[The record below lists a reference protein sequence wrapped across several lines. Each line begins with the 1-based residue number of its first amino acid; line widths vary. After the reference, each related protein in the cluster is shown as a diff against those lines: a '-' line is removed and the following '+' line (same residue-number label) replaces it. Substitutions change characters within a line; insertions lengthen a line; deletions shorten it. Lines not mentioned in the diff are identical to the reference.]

1 MNSKSGLYPLYVAY
15 SIYRMML
22 PSNEQEMSLEDAQE
36 YWRQA
41 LKEHLF
47 VLCQTRM
54 AVSITKRTLAG
65 YTGAPVN
72 AIYLT
77 KLTERMN
84 NQKRLA
90 NKLRNPATWCL
101 EGDEKMKFNAVVGN
115 PPYQSETGG
124 GSQSTAAT
132 QAKPIF
138 QLFVEQAKS
147 TEPDYISMIIPAR
160 WYNGGIGL
168 GDFRKEMLNDRRI
181 MKLMDYSN
189 SKELFPTVDI
199 AGGICYFL
207 WNSMHNDDCLV
218 INSLSGETV
227 ELRRDLD
234 EFGDFFIRSNKAISI
249 INKVLDKSEQFV
261 SDMASAIDTFGI
273 PSKEKGHEE
282 YHEGDVL
289 LLHSVGANGQG
300 TDYLARDKVTK
311 NTDLIDKFKIK
322 ISILVP
328 QNGEVGVDPA
338 KGYRSISSPQVLY
351 PGTVDTF
358 SYLNIGFFDTEIEAI
373 NFRNFITCKLPR
385 FMMRITYSSVHI
397 SKQNFI
403 FVPMMDF
410 KQQWTDQKLY
420 EFFELN
426 DDEINTIEKTMRPLI
441 LEKDDIGKVF
451 YENYV
456 CKNGETV

>member
-1 MNSKSGLYPLYVAY
+1 M
-15 SIYRMML
+15 
-22 PSNEQEMSLEDAQE
+22 
-36 YWRQA
+36 
-41 LKEHLF
+41 
-47 VLCQTRM
+47 
-54 AVSITKRTLAG
+54 
-65 YTGAPVN
+65 
-72 AIYLT
+72 
-77 KLTERMN
+77 
-84 NQKRLA
+84 
-90 NKLRNPATWCL
+90 
-101 EGDEKMKFNAVVGN
+101 
-115 PPYQSETGG
+115 
-124 GSQSTAAT
+124 
-132 QAKPIF
+132 
-138 QLFVEQAKS
+138 
-147 TEPDYISMIIPAR
+147 
-160 WYNGGIGL
+160 
-168 GDFRKEMLNDRRI
+168 
-181 MKLMDYSN
+181 
-189 SKELFPTVDI
+189 
-199 AGGICYFL
+199 
-207 WNSMHNDDCLV
+207 
-218 INSLSGETV
+218 
-227 ELRRDLD
+227 
-234 EFGDFFIRSNKAISI
+234 
-249 INKVLDKSEQFV
+249 
-261 SDMASAIDTFGI
+261 
-273 PSKEKGHEE
+273 
-282 YHEGDVL
+282 L